1 MKNKKLFAILGIAAI
16 IAIAIIVTVV
26 VLVNK
31 GHRVIKVESFSG
43 DVVLERDDSKK
54 DIFKNMNLKTKDVIT
69 TGEDG
74 LIGLLVDD
82 DKNIAATENT
92 CFAIVSTGNEKK
104 GALKIELKY
113 GKSLIEIKNKLPDG
127 SSFEVETPNATL
139 SVRGT
144 RFEVTYTKETK
155 TTVLKVTEG
164 CVQVDTKTKTDKVDA
179 GKTAII
185 KDDNI
190 EISSSDAN
198 TDNNKNDS
206 TSDTRY
212 VKIEDWSDLLKGGA
226 DYKQLE
232 YLLRVVSR
240 CKYENEEDYL
250 KNALY
255 WLCDEEYEKVPIVP
269 IEELENGE
277 NVYDVA
283 TINKIFSFLTD
294 DTISE
299 DNLNPDINRLDGD
312 KLICKNSP
320 SSINRIA
327 SAAIYE
333 AYYSEEGEIV
343 IKYAFNVVAID
354 TLEPEQFTKYAYLL
368 LDETGKYVL
377 DHIE

>member
-240 CKYENEEDYL
+240 CNYENEEDYL

-343 IKYAFNVVAID
+343 IKYAFNVVQ
-354 TLEPEQFTKYAYLL
+354 TEPLEAKQFTKYAYLL